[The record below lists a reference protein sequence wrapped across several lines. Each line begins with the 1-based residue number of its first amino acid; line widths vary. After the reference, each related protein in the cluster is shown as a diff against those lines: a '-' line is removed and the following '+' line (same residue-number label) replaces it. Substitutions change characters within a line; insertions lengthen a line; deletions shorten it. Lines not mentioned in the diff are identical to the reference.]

1 MLSRRNDGD
10 VDSPGA
16 RTRRREPLAL
26 LIVGVICLAVSR
38 IGALEPGTWMLE
50 VFPIFIAVPIL
61 VATASRFPL
70 TPLAYRLIFVHALIL
85 MVGGHYTYAKV
96 PLGFWME
103 HALHLARNNYDRIGH
118 FAQGFVPAIIAR
130 EILLRRTPLPRGKW
144 MFFIVTCICLAISAC
159 YEFIEWGTAV
169 IGGSSADAFLGT
181 QGDVWDTQWDMFTA
195 LIGAMVA
202 QLLLARVHDRQLRAL
217 AGDRPLSSSALP
229 YTAAG

>member
-1 MLSRRNDGD
+1 MN
-10 VDSPGA
+10 
-16 RTRRREPLAL
+16 RREPLAL
-26 LIVGVICLAVSR
+26 LILGVICMIVSR

-61 VATASRFPL
+61 IATARRFPL

-103 HALHLARNNYDRIGH
+103 HAFHLARNNYDRIGH

-144 MFFIVTCICLAISAC
+144 IFFIVTCICLAISAC

-195 LIGAMVA
+195 LIGAIAA
-202 QLLLARVHDRQLRAL
+202 QLLLARVHDRQLRTLAEARLMTGGAL
-217 AGDRPLSSSALP
+217 S
-229 YTAAG
+229 YTAAD

>member
-1 MLSRRNDGD
+1 
-10 VDSPGA
+10 
-16 RTRRREPLAL
+16 
-26 LIVGVICLAVSR
+26 
-38 IGALEPGTWMLE
+38 MLE

-61 VATASRFPL
+61 IVTARRFPL
-70 TPLAYRLIFVHALIL
+70 TPLVYRLIFVHALIL

-103 HALHLARNNYDRIGH
+103 HVLHLTRNNYDRIGH

-130 EILLRRTPLPRGKW
+130 EVLLRRTPVPRGKW
-144 MFFIVTCICLAISAC
+144 LFFLVTCVCLAISAC

-195 LIGAMVA
+195 LIGAIVG
-202 QLLLARVHDRQLRAL
+202 QLLLAGVHDRQLQEM
-217 AGDRPLSSSALP
+217 GVQPLPSSGTSRSP
-229 YTAAG
+229 EVVPS

>member
-1 MLSRRNDGD
+1 MS
-10 VDSPGA
+10 
-16 RTRRREPLAL
+16 RREPFVL
-26 LIVGVICLAVSR
+26 LVVGVICLIVSR
-38 IGALEPGTWMLE
+38 VGALEPGTWMLE

-61 VATASRFPL
+61 VATARRFPL

-103 HALHLARNNYDRIGH
+103 HALHLTRNNYDRIGH

-159 YEFIEWGTAV
+159 YEFIEWGTAL

-195 LIGAMVA
+195 LIGAIVA

-217 AGDRPLSSSALP
+217 AEERPLSSSTLG